1 MLLLFEVQFGL
12 SSFFWLIAC
21 IALGVGFAFLLY
33 PTSSRLEP
41 SLRKLL
47 FGLRA
52 ATVAFIAFLLF
63 APEIKITDTQLEKPL
78 IILAQDNSASIG
90 ISEPSNFDPS
100 AYAANFKAL
109 QETLGEDYEVK
120 TFQFGDQIKAGLDF
134 GYKQKLSDISGLFQ
148 MVNEQYASRNIGAV
162 VIATDGIYNR
172 GGNPEYEA
180 RSLKAPLYTVALGD
194 TIPKRDLLIANVNF
208 NNIVYLDNE
217 FQLEITVDAYQASG
231 AVSVL
236 TVSDRSGKT
245 LLSKPVNVGSAEYHL
260 TVPLTLLASQKGVQK
275 YVINVAPISSELS
288 KANNSQTI
296 FIEVIDGRQKILVI
310 ANSPHPDLTTL
321 KQSIESNKNYEV
333 KVVLADAFK
342 NEDLAAAGLVVL
354 HQIPSLTNK
363 GENIL
368 ELAKGKPIW
377 FILGAQSSA
386 GDFSKAQMGLN
397 IVAAGST
404 PQDATAKVA
413 DDFYQFTLSAA
424 AIAGLPGFAPLVTM
438 YGNYGLKGPA
448 SVLLTQQIGRVASGR
463 PMLLF
468 ADEAERKIGV
478 LAGEGLW
485 RWRLEDFQEN
495 GNHVIVDELV
505 SKVVQ
510 YLSSKDDKRK
520 FRVYPARTSFDENEH
535 VILNG
540 ELYNDSY
547 ELVNT
552 QEVQVVLKGSNSKNY
567 TFQMSKTTNSYILD
581 GGTLPAGEY
590 SFAASTQLGKEKPV
604 STGQFVINQQQ
615 SEFQQ
620 TTANHQLLY
629 ALANQ
634 SGGKLVYPAQVNDL
648 PVLIKANEQ
657 IKTVSFED
665 RRYEDL
671 INLKLI
677 FFTLLGLLSVEWFS
691 RKRNGEI

>member
-677 FFTLLGLLSVEWFS
+677 FLTLLGLLSVEWFS